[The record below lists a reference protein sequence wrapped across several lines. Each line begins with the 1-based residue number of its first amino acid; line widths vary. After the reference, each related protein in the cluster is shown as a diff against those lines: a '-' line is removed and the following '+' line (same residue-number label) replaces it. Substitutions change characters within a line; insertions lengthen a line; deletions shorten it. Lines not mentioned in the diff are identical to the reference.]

1 MLLFLAVTS
10 VSFSSCQ
17 WNLIKTFQ
25 IEALIM
31 LITKMTQKWHKNGI
45 QIALIFTWD
54 LLNGK
59 IAVKKCKNLISK
71 SKTIRNFLKKC
82 LFKNLQ
88 AHFLLL
94 LFFFVTSIF
103 EISRLDSRMKR
114 VEDSADKSQVEQV
127 ALLRTLLRGS
137 SKRRRRALRS
147 ELTSGNYL

>member
-1 MLLFLAVTS
+1 M
-10 VSFSSCQ
+10 
-17 WNLIKTFQ
+17 
-25 IEALIM
+25 
-31 LITKMTQKWHKNGI
+31 
-45 QIALIFTWD
+45 
-54 LLNGK
+54 
-59 IAVKKCKNLISK
+59 
-71 SKTIRNFLKKC
+71 
-82 LFKNLQ
+82 FKNLQ